1 MGSTQ
6 LFGFDP
12 SLFPHPWLDG
22 QVNSSQVRV
31 EVVEQWQYWHGESV
45 AIINQ
50 FVEPCVEKPLDCNNS
65 VESCIYKHGMYPG
78 ATQDKLH
85 QLVTGGLL
93 VERSTPAKKIW
104 KSAQTI
110 IHFLGWTPQTKS
122 PTIQAYLHWKNLQF
136 SHTYLH
142 HDYAQKINRFWNF
155 LYILKRSPTISH
167 LTCHHLVGTKWQ
179 GP

>member
-78 ATQDKLH
+78 ATQDKLR

-93 VERSTPAKKIW
+93 VERSTPAKKDMKVGPNHHPLFGMDTTDEITNHPGIPSLEESAVFTHILTPW
-104 KSAQTI
+104 LCPKKSTGFEIFYISWSGHQPFHI
-110 IHFLGWTPQTKS
+110 
-122 PTIQAYLHWKNLQF
+122 LHAI
-136 SHTYLH
+136 T
-142 HDYAQKINRFWNF
+142 
-155 LYILKRSPTISH
+155 
-167 LTCHHLVGTKWQ
+167 
-179 GP
+179 